1 MKFVWVKENEGEAV
15 ESGESNGEIKRV
27 AKLHTKTGMFA
38 ALIVLLL
45 FFSILFLYMGT
56 KRASEKSINTM
67 KRSLNMS
74 FFVEGTY
81 DRREEIVSTAIRYL
95 MSGANEDYN
104 SFKTILRENTEKLH
118 QSREDVKILEPTQ
131 EEMNKFQELGVYGQ
145 EVTDQITSIVESKHS
160 SGQSGNFDEQQKAE
174 FRKYMD
180 LREKYD
186 QFYMEFNQYIFERS
200 DMQITNSVK
209 KENIMYMI
217 VFFMLIITGTQLL
230 FLMRSYRISVFEPM
244 NRIKD
249 DLERMSRGD
258 LKGKI
263 DVQEDTSE
271 VGMMVVSI
279 NKMKHFLN
287 TYIKDI
293 DEKLAS
299 IANGD
304 LTNDITLEYI
314 GDFHKMQDS
323 YNKILESL
331 NNMMGDVLVIGDQV
345 GSGADQVAA
354 GAQELSQGA
363 TEQAS
368 SIEELSARLNEIAIG
383 QQELMTSFDNLQ
395 AGSDSAGTELQKTHQ
410 KVEEME
416 RAILDIENKSQ
427 EISKIMKSIDDI
439 AFQTNILALNAAVEA
454 ARAGEAG
461 KGFAVVADEVRNL
474 ASRSAVAAQ
483 STATLT
489 EETERAVSIGVE
501 VSRSVKESIVS
512 TVELALGATTATQEA
527 RKNAQT
533 QVDAVFEINR
543 GVEQISSVVQT
554 NSATAEQSA
563 ASSEEL
569 ANQVQVMKQSLERFK
584 TKRQIA
590 KPYSDFPSK
599 DFSAKEVRS
608 ESYEQMPIFE
618 TQDTYVLD
626 FGEDKY

>member
-1 MKFVWVKENEGEAV
+1 MKFTWEKENEGEAV
-15 ESGESNGEIKRV
+15 ESREFNGEIKQV
-27 AKLHTKTGMFA
+27 AKLHVKTRMFA

-45 FFSILFLYMGT
+45 LFSILFLYMGT
-56 KRASEKSINTM
+56 KRASEKSIKAM
-67 KRSLNMS
+67 MRSLNIS
-74 FFVEGTY
+74 FFVEDIY
-81 DRREEIVSTAIRYL
+81 DLRHSVSNEATRYL
-95 MSGANEDYN
+95 MTGMNKYYDEYRRV
-104 SFKTILRENTEKLH
+104 KEENLQALL
-118 QSREDVKILEPTQ
+118 QSKENIKKMDPTQ
-131 EEMNKFQELGVYGQ
+131 EELKRFEELSNYGN
-145 EVTDQITSIVESKHS
+145 EMTEKIISLVEEKKTG
-160 SGQSGNFDEQQKAE
+160 GQQGLTQAQMASFDEYVTLRKRYDESYKIFNEDIFKYSDQQIKESA
-174 FRKYMD
+174 
-180 LREKYD
+180 
-186 QFYMEFNQYIFERS
+186 
-200 DMQITNSVK
+200 K

-217 VFFMLIITGTQLL
+217 VFFMLIITGIQLL

-279 NKMKHFLN
+279 NRMKDFLN

-304 LTNDITLEYI
+304 LTNDITLDYI

-331 NNMMGDVLVIGDQV
+331 NNMMGEVLVIGDQV
-345 GSGADQVAA
+345 SSGADQVAA

-395 AGSDSAGTELQKTHQ
+395 SGSDSAGTELQKTHQ

-512 TVELALGATTATQEA
+512 TVKLALGATAATQEA

-533 QVDAVFEINR
+533 QVDAVSEINR

-569 ANQVQVMKQSLERFK
+569 ASQVQVMKHSLERFK

-590 KPYSDFPSK
+590 KPYSDF
-599 DFSAKEVRS
+599 SAKEVCS